1 MKTEPR
7 EDAPVPT
14 KEHLQIAKR
23 WLTTCSDHRGE
34 QIISLAELLAERE
47 RAVRLTEQQIRDA
60 LTSWHIDCG
69 NWQLVG
75 ITKMLNADLSTSAQP
90 AAGQETEET

>member
-1 MKTEPR
+1 MTEPR
-7 EDAPVPT
+7 EDAPIT
-14 KEHLQIAKR
+14 QEHRTFAATAKIFWCGIEPLAQMIANR
-23 WLTTCSDHRGE
+23 DR
-34 QIISLAELLAERE
+34 ERE